1 MRVRILTTDLSVFH
15 ITLLETGGARTALE
29 VMTGDGPLPG
39 GKICLLDLGDVD
51 LANPTIELGKPA
63 QKKAEPPAPEPE
75 VKYTHS
81 DADRPQ
87 GPRRSS
93 TTGTGRSGR
102 RPGGPGRIP
111 RSRSRRLDPIPEMK
125 KH

>member
-81 DADRPQ
+81 DADKQPPAGTEKVVYNRDGSVRKKAGRPRKNPAEPQ
-87 GPRRSS
+87 PAA
-93 TTGTGRSGR
+93 
-102 RPGGPGRIP
+102 
-111 RSRSRRLDPIPEMK
+111 
-125 KH
+125 